1 MKKSF
6 LLIVTIL
13 FLFSNSL
20 ISSEKNCSQFNK
32 VTNWKGWK
40 KCVKGTIQT
49 KEIKKTK
56 KIDSKNIISN
66 SKDAFSNINEKYKK
80 LREKAPKTGIEMFK
94 KLPK

>member
-40 KCVKGTIQT
+40 KCMKGTIQT
-49 KEIKKTK
+49 K
-56 KIDSKNIISN
+56 DIISN
-66 SKDAFSNINEKYKK
+66 SKDALSNINEKYKK